1 MEPDLRGLLASWR
14 RHLEAEHKSPH
25 TLKTYTDGVT
35 YFLAWC
41 DETGRKAE
49 LDEDTVVDWV
59 NSLHRAGK
67 TPATAVSRQAAVR
80 RFSKW
85 LARKGYI
92 EADRLRDLERPKLDE
107 PAVLPLADDQL
118 RALLATCKGKEFHH
132 VRDRAVIMLM
142 FETGLRAAELTGM
155 TVDDVNLDARLAVIR
170 RGKGGRGVVRF
181 SPQCNAALDDYA
193 HLRRRHQR
201 VTSDAFWLGADG
213 REFGYWGLYHA
224 IRRRGVSAACPACT
238 RTSSARPAPSGGSRR
253 AARPRA
259 SWHRPW
265 PGIGRHA
272 APVHPR
278 RGVRAGRRGSR
289 PARARRHLKALPSRY
304 LVRVVRFCPGFPW
317 LPYVTACHL
326 THRYLPSRALT
337 RT

>member
-170 RGKGGRGVVRF
+170 RGKGGRGLLVRF

-224 IRRRGVSAACPACT
+224 IRRRGVSAGLPDLHPHQL
-238 RTSSARPAPSGGSRR
+238 RSTSAVRWLKKGGSATGLMAQAGWASVDMLRRYIR
-253 AARPRA
+253 AAE
-259 SWHRPW
+259 SEL
-265 PGIGRHA
+265 A
-272 APVHPR
+272 AEEADR
-278 RGVRAGRRGSR
+278 LGLGDI
-289 PARARRHLKALPSRY
+289 
-304 LVRVVRFCPGFPW
+304 
-317 LPYVTACHL
+317 
-326 THRYLPSRALT
+326 
-337 RT
+337 

>member
-1 MEPDLRGLLASWR
+1 MEPDLRELLASWR

-41 DETGRKAE
+41 EAEGRPAV
-49 LDEDTVVDWV
+49 LGEDTVVDWV
-59 NSLHRAGK
+59 RSLYQSGK

-92 EADRLRDLERPKLDE
+92 ESDRLRDLERPKLDE
-107 PAVLPLADDQL
+107 PAVLPLTDDQL

-155 TVDDVNLDARLAVIR
+155 TTDDVNLDARLAVIR
-170 RGKGGRGVVRF
+170 RGKGGRGRLVRF

-201 VTSDAFWLGADG
+201 VTSGAFWLGADG

-224 IRRRGVSAACPACT
+224 IRRRGVTAGMPDLHPHQLRSTSAV
-238 RTSSARPAPSGGSRR
+238 RWLKKGGSATGLMAQAGWASVDMLRRYIR
-253 AARPRA
+253 AAE
-259 SWHRPW
+259 SEL
-265 PGIGRHA
+265 A
-272 APVHPR
+272 AEEADR
-278 RGVRAGRRGSR
+278 LGLGDI
-289 PARARRHLKALPSRY
+289 
-304 LVRVVRFCPGFPW
+304 
-317 LPYVTACHL
+317 
-326 THRYLPSRALT
+326 
-337 RT
+337 